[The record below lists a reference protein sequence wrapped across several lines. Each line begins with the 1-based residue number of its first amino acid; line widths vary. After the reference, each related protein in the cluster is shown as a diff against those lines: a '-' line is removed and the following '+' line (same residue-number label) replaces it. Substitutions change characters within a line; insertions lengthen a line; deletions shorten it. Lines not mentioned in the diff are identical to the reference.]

1 MEEELN
7 ALRIELQSV
16 RQSGRDCFPEYGYMG
31 REEAL
36 EMLEEEICRLEKNL
50 AEEQYDY
57 FGDELEQER
66 LSLCL
71 SQGLSRWC

>member
-7 ALRIELQSV
+7 SLRLELQSV
-16 RQSGRDCFPEYGYMG
+16 RQSGRDCFPEYGYMD

-36 EMLEEEICRLEKNL
+36 EMLEEEIGRLEKNL
-50 AEEQYDY
+50 AEEQY
-57 FGDELEQER
+57 DELEQER